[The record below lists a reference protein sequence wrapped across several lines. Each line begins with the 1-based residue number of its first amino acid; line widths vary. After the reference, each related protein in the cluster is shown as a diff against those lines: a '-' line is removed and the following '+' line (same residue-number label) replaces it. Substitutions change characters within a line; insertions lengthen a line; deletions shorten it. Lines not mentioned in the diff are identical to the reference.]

1 MSGGAFALPL
11 WVWLVALLVIL
22 LVVLLSARPRPL
34 RVRRLWIGPG
44 LFLGAA
50 TAVIAQQGPPRPLAA
65 LAYGG
70 ALAVGAAFGWWT
82 GRHTEIRRDAD
93 GGRLTSQISP
103 FGLIVVLSLVA
114 LRLGLRDALSAN
126 AGMLRLTPVEIADAF
141 LLMAVGLVCAH
152 GVELWLRASRLLR
165 GPGAPAA

>member
-11 WVWLVALLVIL
+11 WVWVVALAVI
-22 LVVLLSARPRPL
+22 VLGVILSARPRPL
-34 RVRRLWIGPG
+34 RVKRLWIGPVI
-44 LFLGAA
+44 FLAA
-50 TAVIAQQGPPRPLAA
+50 AAAAIAQEGPPRPLAVGVYA
-65 LAYGG
+65 G
-70 ALAVGAAFGWWT
+70 ALALGGIFGWWM

-103 FGLIVVLSLVA
+103 FGLIVILALVA
-114 LRLGLRDALSAN
+114 LRLGLRDTLSAN
-126 AGMLRLTPVEIADAF
+126 AGALRLTVAEIADAF

-152 GVELWLRASRLLR
+152 GAELWLRARRLLR